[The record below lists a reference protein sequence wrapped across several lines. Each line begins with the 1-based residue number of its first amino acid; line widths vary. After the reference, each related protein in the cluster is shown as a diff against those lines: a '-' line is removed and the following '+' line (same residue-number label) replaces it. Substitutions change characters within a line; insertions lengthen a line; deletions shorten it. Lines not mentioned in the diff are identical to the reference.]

1 MHAKLAQT
9 LERSELSRNHPRVYS
24 TCIGGKGLSFC
35 HARKK
40 FHILKKILL
49 KGKTMYKLFRASAD
63 DNWVTLL

>member
-24 TCIGGKGLSFC
+24 TCIGGKGLSFFSFC

-40 FHILKKILL
+40 FHSLKKILL
-49 KGKTMYKLFRASAD
+49 KGKTMYIVQAFQS
-63 DNWVTLL
+63 